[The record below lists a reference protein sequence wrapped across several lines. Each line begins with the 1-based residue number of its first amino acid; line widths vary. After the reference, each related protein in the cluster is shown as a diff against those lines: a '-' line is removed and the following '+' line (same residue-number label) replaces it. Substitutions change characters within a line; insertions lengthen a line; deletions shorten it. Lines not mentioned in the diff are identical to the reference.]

1 MKVHSVFCDHSN
13 NNLENWRSEMVV
25 AKRGTWRFWILG
37 VLRRLGSAG
46 LLCTGMGLQRSSWAV
61 GPPMLFTA
69 PGTECKKGLFA

>member
-1 MKVHSVFCDHSN
+1 VSFAITATTI
-13 NNLENWRSEMVV
+13 WRIGDRKMVV
-25 AKRGTWRFWILG
+25 AKRGTWRFWILV
-37 VLRRLGSAG
+37 VLRRFGSAG